1 MEENA
6 AGPLGGPA
14 PAPAA
19 VPAGA
24 PAGPDEPGGTPGPPR
39 RRPWRRDVPVLVGVA
54 LVLSFLLKTFVVQP
68 FYIPSESM
76 ENTLRIGDRVLVDKI
91 DPGSLKRGDVVVFNG
106 VDSFAPE
113 VRNAPSHGLVGG
125 TLRAVA
131 RWFGVAPP
139 GERDFVKRVV
149 GMPGDH

>member
-6 AGPLGGPA
+6 PGPRSGPA
-14 PAPAA
+14 SAPAA
-19 VPAGA
+19 VPAGPPTGAHEPDGA
-24 PAGPDEPGGTPGPPR
+24 PAPPR

-68 FYIPSESM
+68 FVIPSESM
-76 ENTLRIGDRVLVDKI
+76 ENTLRVGDRVLVDKV
-91 DPGSLKRGDVVVFNG
+91 DAGEVKRGDVVVFNG

-113 VRNAPSHGLVGG
+113 VHNAPSHGLVGG

-131 RWFGVAPP
+131 RWF
-139 GERDFVKRVV
+139 
-149 GMPGDH
+149 